1 MDLKKEVEKVVG
13 QFVVIF
19 RRNIVS
25 NPTICFQLDDAV
37 FSDPQLYFGYAGAKV
52 HNFDKG
58 EEVPLGFF
66 PPYGPTDANNA
77 ALGTTD
83 PFRGCPTIE
92 LPPVLGLSTDFFQ
105 VNLKKKTPNRTWFVF
120 KNDSKHPFPVF

>member
-1 MDLKKEVEKVVG
+1 M
-13 QFVVIF
+13 
-19 RRNIVS
+19 
-25 NPTICFQLDDAV
+25 
-37 FSDPQLYFGYAGAKV
+37 
-52 HNFDKG
+52 HNFEKG

-83 PFRGCPTIE
+83 PLKGCPTIE

-105 VNLKKKTPNRTWFVF
+105 VNLDKKTLNVNVF
-120 KNDSKHPFPVF
+120 FNYSSSCFERL

>member
-1 MDLKKEVEKVVG
+1 MDILDIEYV
-13 QFVVIF
+13 
-19 RRNIVS
+19 NIQQ
-25 NPTICFQLDDAV
+25 NPAIYFQLDDKV

-52 HNFDKG
+52 HNFEKG

-83 PFRGCPTIE
+83 PLKGCPTIE

-105 VNLKKKTPNRTWFVF
+105 VNLYKKTNKCKWLFNNYSSSCFERL
-120 KNDSKHPFPVF
+120 